1 MRKNTGSVWY
11 HHSGNK
17 NPEKIVWLKK
27 LERFSLKNHSIMLT
41 LWWET
46 NTFSPEVGY
55 VLGHLMLLF
64 FKTCMLANTFSADFY
79 LL

>member
-1 MRKNTGSVWY
+1 MKKNPGNVGN

-17 NPEKIVWLKK
+17 NSEKIVWLKK
-27 LERFSLKNHSIMLT
+27 RQRFSLKNHSILLT
-41 LWWET
+41 LWWEI
-46 NTFSPEVGY
+46 NTFPPEAGY
-55 VLGHLMLLF
+55 VLGNLMLFF